1 VGDVVYAATQF
12 RAQPIREASR
22 HKRTT
27 VLLVDPDPATLAA
40 MEQALRDEGFVT
52 ATAFDEAGAVAA
64 AQRPGALGLL
74 VASTEAIGMQAV
86 GLADAVRRFHPAL
99 QVLYT
104 VTSEDELLMEGL
116 ALSGDDDVLEKPF
129 SGSELVEAVS
139 SLLR

>member
-1 VGDVVYAATQF
+1 MGHVVYAATQF
-12 RAQPIREASR
+12 RSQPIRDGSK
-22 HKRTT
+22 HQRTT

-52 ATAFDEAGAVAA
+52 ATAFDDVGAVAA
-64 AQRPGALGLL
+64 AQRAGALDLL
-74 VASTEAIGMQAV
+74 VASTDAIGMHAV
-86 GLADAVRRFHPAL
+86 GLAEAVRRFHPAL

-104 VTSEDELLMEGL
+104 VTSEDELLAEGL
-116 ALSGDDDVLEKPF
+116 ARSGDDEVLEKPF

>member
-1 VGDVVYAATQF
+1 VGHVVYAATQF
-12 RAQPIREASR
+12 RSQPIREASR
-22 HKRTT
+22 QKRTA

-52 ATAFDEAGAVAA
+52 ATAFDEVGAVAA
-64 AQRPGALGLL
+64 AQRAGTLDLL
-74 VASTEAIGMQAV
+74 VASTDAIGIHAV
-86 GLADAVRRFHPAL
+86 GLVDAVRRFHPAL

-104 VTSEDELLMEGL
+104 VTSEDELLVEGL
-116 ALSGDDDVLEKPF
+116 APSGDDDVLEKPF